1 MVILD
6 GKQVALTLRETLKKQ
21 IEKEG
26 KPHTLTI
33 IVGDDKASETYV
45 NMKHKACEECGIE
58 NYIEKFDNDV
68 TTKELV
74 HFCESVNQIENID
87 GYFIQLPLPKHIDT
101 EKVLSTISIE
111 KDIDCLNPISLG
123 KLASGSK
130 DCFVPA
136 TVSGIY
142 ELLKW
147 YNIETE
153 GKNVV
158 VIGRSNIVGLPTAL
172 VMGLK
177 NRGNA
182 NVTLLHSA
190 TKYEDLVKYTRNADI
205 IISSIGK
212 PNFITEDMVSDG
224 VVIVDVSTV
233 PIPDQ
238 SKKSGYRMVGD
249 VDFDKVSKKCSYITP
264 VPGGCG
270 PMTIAMLLYNAKIA
284 YDKRKALNLI
294 K

>member
-1 MVILD
+1 M
-6 GKQVALTLRETLKKQ
+6 TKK
-21 IEKEG
+21 
-26 KPHTLTI
+26 
-33 IVGDDKASETYV
+33 
-45 NMKHKACEECGIE
+45 
-58 NYIEKFDNDV
+58 
-68 TTKELV
+68 
-74 HFCESVNQIENID
+74 NI
-87 GYFIQLPLPKHIDT
+87 
-101 EKVLSTISIE
+101 
-111 KDIDCLNPISLG
+111 
-123 KLASGSK
+123 
-130 DCFVPA
+130 
-136 TVSGIY
+136 
-142 ELLKW
+142 
-147 YNIETE
+147 
-153 GKNVV
+153 V

-190 TKYEDLVKYTRNADI
+190 TKHEDLVKYTRNADI

-212 PNFITEDMVSDG
+212 PNFITKDMISDG
-224 VVIVDVSTV
+224 VVIIDVSTV
-233 PIPDQ
+233 PIPDP

-249 VDFDKVSKKCSYITP
+249 VDFDNVSKKCSYITP